1 MGGLLH
7 ARQAPAASRRPARL
21 TTRAGWLPS
30 PLALALGA
38 ALALIL
44 AVPGPA
50 TSQIPGAPGVP
61 QAEGGMLLNF
71 QDVELAYALTALVQA
86 AGRGVMY
93 HDIPPKLVTL
103 RSQEMVPRQDLLP
116 LARSL
121 ARANGVSVT
130 EEGGLVWFRGSG
142 DEVVDPRQL
151 YIYRLRHQRASEL
164 GATLGALFG
173 GPLPPSGPR
182 GPAPTLGQQLRDLQQ
197 GPATQPS
204 GPQGPQGPQGIVI
217 RAGAGGDV
225 SGEVLIVPE
234 EVTNSLLVRANA
246 SDWALL
252 EQALESLDLRPL
264 QVVIEVVIA
273 EVRRSSDRE
282 LGVSWGASRERSGD
296 LVEGGLPLRPDA
308 AEDAF
313 RLRALRFGGDV
324 DVELALNA
332 LATTG
337 DVRILSR
344 PVVLA
349 QNNQPARI
357 LVGSQRPFVS
367 ASRTLPT
374 DPIGARDQI
383 IQYREV
389 GTVLDILPTINAE
402 GYVNLAVTQEVSN
415 ATAETQFGAP
425 IISTREAQTQLL
437 ALNGQTVVLGGLVDR
452 QTDRIRAGVPWLME
466 IPLLGRL
473 FSTTRDADTTSELF
487 LFLTPYVVASDEDA
501 DRLRERI
508 EEGRDL
514 LRPLVPAPPI
524 LPGPPGGPPADPPG
538 GGG

>member
-1 MGGLLH
+1 MPRPRSRPSLASLLFFPLL
-7 ARQAPAASRRPARL
+7 ALLLPASPAGAQDPVPPPAAP
-21 TTRAGWLPS
+21 
-30 PLALALGA
+30 
-38 ALALIL
+38 
-44 AVPGPA
+44 
-50 TSQIPGAPGVP
+50 
-61 QAEGGMLLNF
+61 AEGGMLLNF

-86 AGRGVMY
+86 SGRGVMY
-93 HDIPPKLVTL
+93 HDLPPKLVTL
-103 RSQEMVPRQDLLP
+103 RSQEMVPRASLLP

-121 ARANGVSVT
+121 ARANGVSVS
-130 EEGGLVWFRGSG
+130 EEGGLVWFRGTG
-142 DEVVDPRQL
+142 EEAVDPRQL
-151 YIYRLRHQRASEL
+151 YIYRLRHQRAGEL
-164 GATLGALFG
+164 GATLAALFG
-173 GPLPPSGPR
+173 APLPPTGAR
-182 GPAPTLGQQLRDLQQ
+182 GPAPTLGQQLRELQQ
-197 GPATQPS
+197 GPATQP
-204 GPQGPQGPQGIVI
+204 GGGAVQAPQGIVI
-217 RAGAGGDV
+217 RAGGGVGDV

-252 EQALESLDLRPL
+252 EQALEVLDLRPL

-273 EVRRSSDRE
+273 EVRRTSDRE
-282 LGVSWGASRERSGD
+282 LGVSWGAVRERGD
-296 LVEGGLPLRPDA
+296 DVVEGGIPFRPDA

-313 RLRALRFGGDV
+313 RLRALRFGGDL
-324 DVELALNA
+324 DVEVALNA

-349 QNNQPARI
+349 QNNQQARI

-374 DPIGARDQI
+374 DPIGSRDQI
-383 IQYREV
+383 VQYREV
-389 GTVLDILPTINAE
+389 GTVLDILPTINPE

-437 ALNGQTVVLGGLVDR
+437 ARNGQTVVLGGLVDR
-452 QTDRIRAGVPWLME
+452 QTDRIRTG
-466 IPLLGRL
+466 IPYLVQIPVLGRL
-473 FSTTRDADTTSELF
+473 FGTTRDADTTSELF
-487 LFLTPYVVASDEDA
+487 LFLTPYVVATDEDA
-501 DRLRERI
+501 DRLREQI
-508 EEGRDL
+508 EEGREL

-524 LPGPPGGPPADPPG
+524 LPGGPPG